1 MKKHTNYQRNSSK
14 QAGFTL
20 IEILIAVAIIA
31 IFAAGIGLNL
41 FGQVGKA
48 QITRAKQDIQQIES
62 AIEIYRLDNYR
73 FPAQLN
79 ALITRPG
86 NASGW
91 NGPYIKSL
99 PKDPWEADYQYRKP
113 GLKGQEVDIFSYGAD
128 GVEGGAGND
137 ADIGNWPNG

>member
-1 MKKHTNYQRNSSK
+1 MNNKLQPRVS
-14 QAGFTL
+14 QQGFTL

-62 AIEIYRLDNYR
+62 ALEIYRLDNYR
-73 FPAQLN
+73 FPSQGAGLQ
-79 ALITRPG
+79 ALIARPG
-86 NASGW
+86 NARGW

-99 PKDPWEADYQYRKP
+99 PKDPWEADYQYRNP
-113 GLKGQEVDIFSYGAD
+113 GVKGQEVDIFSYGAD
-128 GVEGGAGND
+128 GVEGGDGEN
-137 ADIGNWPNG
+137 ADIGNWTE